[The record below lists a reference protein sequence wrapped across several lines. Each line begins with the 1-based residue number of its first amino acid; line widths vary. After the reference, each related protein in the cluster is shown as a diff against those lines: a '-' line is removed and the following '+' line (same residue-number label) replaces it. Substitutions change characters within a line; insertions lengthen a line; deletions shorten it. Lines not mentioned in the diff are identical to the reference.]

1 MLLRSN
7 GADLALMFGGYP
19 RVGRC
24 ALTGACP
31 ESRGFVAATLLAVPQ
46 RLGQLCDRSSTWGQ
60 LNDHFSMI
68 TSEPTPLAG
77 GTTTGSDEPI
87 PDPSPDLPLT
97 RLRGAGVDVD
107 PRRAAR
113 LVIAVCLVA
122 LVVIA
127 AVLVV
132 AGAQKNAQASNLRHH
147 GVPVAVTVTGCT
159 GLLGGS
165 GSNPAGY
172 ACKGTYAFE
181 GRRYE
186 QDIPGNTS
194 LRSGAVI
201 RGVIV
206 PGDPYLLSTPAMVA
220 SEQASWHVFIAP
232 IILLAAVVLAVTTLL
247 LVRRRK
253 LRGSPVP

>member
-1 MLLRSN
+1 MRIDRHMAREQGLRRCYARR
-7 GADLALMFGGYP
+7 GAQL
-19 RVGRC
+19 
-24 ALTGACP
+24 
-31 ESRGFVAATLLAVPQ
+31 
-46 RLGQLCDRSSTWGQ
+46 LGQLCDRSSTWGQ
-60 LNDHFSMI
+60 RNDHFSMI
-68 TSEPTPLAG
+68 TTEPTPPAG
-77 GTTTGSDEPI
+77 RTTTGSDQPTR
-87 PDPSPDLPLT
+87 DPSPDLPLT

-113 LVIAVCLVA
+113 LVVAVCLAA

-127 AVLVV
+127 VVLFV
-132 AGAQKNAQASNLRHH
+132 AGAEKNAQASNLRQH

-172 ACKGTYAFE
+172 ACKGTYTVA

-206 PGDPYLLSTPAMVA
+206 PDDPYLLSTPAMVA
-220 SEQASWHVFIAP
+220 SEQPSWHVFIAP
-232 IILLAAVVLAVTTLL
+232 IILLVAAALVVTTLL

-253 LRGSPVP
+253 LGTSPTP

>member
-1 MLLRSN
+1 
-7 GADLALMFGGYP
+7 
-19 RVGRC
+19 
-24 ALTGACP
+24 
-31 ESRGFVAATLLAVPQ
+31 VPQ

-181 GRRYE
+181 ARRYE